1 MYQTILKKFSEDDIH
16 LNDEQDNFLRIFE
29 KNLPRKTFFANFLK
43 KKLKKGCYVHGDV
56 GRGKTMMLNAIFKEI
71 KLTKCSYHFIEFM
84 KFIHNE
90 LELVKK
96 TKDPLEK
103 IAKRIASK
111 QRLLFIDEFQVEDV
125 SDAMIIG
132 KLLNLLSKM
141 NVFIMLT
148 SNAKIEN
155 LYKNG
160 LQREKFIRQIKQLE
174 DNFLV
179 YEFIGEKDYRLK
191 NINLTSSKNGKDF
204 NQDQIFDFIKKNFN
218 FIGDLKKELEI
229 NDRTFMCKGNTKD
242 FIWLSYKEFFRQNLA
257 ISDFLAICKNYDW
270 FFIDD
275 FEQNDDYSKDII
287 RRFIGF
293 IDIAYVEK
301 VKIKFF
307 LSNDDISSLYSG
319 EELSFLWDRTIS
331 RIEEMRYINDK

>member
-1 MYQTILKKFSEDDIH
+1 MYQTILKKFSEDGIH
-16 LNDEQDNFLRIFE
+16 LNDEQDNFLKVFE
-29 KNLPRKTFFANFLK
+29 KNIPRKTFFVNFFNK
-43 KKLKKGCYVHGDV
+43 KSKNGCYVYGDV
-56 GRGKTMMLNAIFKEI
+56 GRGKTMILNSIFKEI
-71 KLTKCSYHFIEFM
+71 KLSKCSYHFIEFM

-90 LELVKK
+90 LELVKN

-111 QRLLFIDEFQVEDV
+111 HKVLFIDEFQVEDV

-148 SNAKIEN
+148 SNAKMEN

-160 LQREKFIRQIKQLE
+160 LQRDKFIRHISKLE
-174 DNFLV
+174 ESFVV
-179 YEFIGEKDYRLK
+179 YEFIGDKDYRLK
-191 NINLTSSKNGKDF
+191 NINLNSSKSGKDF
-204 NQDQIFDFIKKNFN
+204 SQDQIFEFIKKNFN
-218 FIGDLKKELEI
+218 FIGDLNKELEI
-229 NDRTFMCKGNTKD
+229 NDRTFRCKGNTKD
-242 FIWLSYKEFFRQNLA
+242 FIWRSYKEFFRQNLA

-275 FEQNDDYSKDII
+275 FEQNDDYGKDII

-293 IDIAYVEK
+293 IDIAYIEK
-301 VKIKFF
+301 VSKKALSWKVFF
-307 LSNDDISSLYSG
+307 KNHEKVVLFI
-319 EELSFLWDRTIS
+319 I
-331 RIEEMRYINDK
+331 

>member
-1 MYQTILKKFSEDDIH
+1 MYQTILKKFSEDGIH

-29 KNLPRKTFFANFLK
+29 KNLPRKSFFVDFFK
-43 KKLKKGCYVHGDV
+43 KKSKKGCYVHGDV

-71 KLTKCSYHFIEFM
+71 KLSKCSYHFIEFM

-90 LELVKK
+90 LELVKN

-111 QRLLFIDEFQVEDV
+111 HRVLFIDEFQVEDV

-132 KLLNLLSKM
+132 KFLNLLSKM

-155 LYKNG
+155 LYRNG
-160 LQREKFIRQIKQLE
+160 LQRDKFISQIKRLE
-174 DNFLV
+174 EDFVV
-179 YEFIGEKDYRLK
+179 YEFTGDKDYRLK
-191 NINLTSSKNGKDF
+191 NINLNSSKNSKDF
-204 NQDQIFDFIKKNFN
+204 NQNQIFNFIKKNFN
-218 FIGDLKKELEI
+218 FIGDLNKELKI
-229 NDRTFMCKGNTKD
+229 NDRTFSCKGNTKD
-242 FIWLSYKEFFRQNLA
+242 FIWLSYKDFFRQNLA
-257 ISDFLAICKNYDW
+257 ISDFLSLCRNYEW

-275 FEQNDDYSKDII
+275 FEQNDDYGKDII

-293 IDIAYVEK
+293 IDIAYIEK
-301 VKIKFF
+301 VKIKLFI
-307 LSNDDISSLYSG
+307 NDDDIKTLYSG
-319 EELSFLWDRTIS
+319 EELLFLWERTIS
-331 RIEEMRYINDK
+331 RLKEMQDINGK

>member
-1 MYQTILKKFSEDDIH
+1 MYQTILKKFSEDGIH

-29 KNLPRKTFFANFLK
+29 KNLPRKSFFVDFFK
-43 KKLKKGCYVHGDV
+43 KKSKKGCYVHGDV

-71 KLTKCSYHFIEFM
+71 ELIKCSYHFIEFM
-84 KFIHNE
+84 KFVHNE
-90 LELVKK
+90 LGLVKN
-96 TKDPLEK
+96 TKDPIEI

-111 QRLLFIDEFQVEDV
+111 YRVVFIDEFQVEDV

-160 LQREKFIRQIKQLE
+160 LQREKFIKQIKQLE
-174 DNFLV
+174 EDFV
-179 YEFIGEKDYRLK
+179 VFEFIGDKDYRLM
-191 NINLTSSKNGKDF
+191 NIDLNSSKDGK
-204 NQDQIFDFIKKNFN
+204 NLSQDQIFDFIKKNFN
-218 FIGDLKKELEI
+218 FIGDLNKDFRI
-229 NDRTFMCKGNTKD
+229 NDRTFACKGNTKD
-242 FIWLSYKEFFRQNLA
+242 FIWFSYKDFFRQNLA
-257 ISDFLAICKNYDW
+257 ISDFLAICEKYNW

-275 FEQNDDYSKDII
+275 FEQNDDYGKDII

-293 IDIAYVEK
+293 IDIAYIEK

-307 LSNDDISSLYSG
+307 FNSDDIRSLYIG

-331 RIEEMRYINDK
+331 RLEEMQNINDK

>member
-1 MYQTILKKFSEDDIH
+1 MYQTILKKFLEEGIF
-16 LNDEQDNFLRIFE
+16 LNDEQDNFLKIFE
-29 KNLPRKTFFANFLK
+29 KNLPRNSFFVNFLK

-71 KLTKCSYHFIEFM
+71 KLTKCSYHFIQFM

-90 LELVKK
+90 LELVKN
-96 TKDPLEK
+96 TKYPLEK
-103 IAKRIASK
+103 IAQRIASK
-111 QRLLFIDEFQVEDV
+111 NRVLFIDEFQVEDV

-132 KLLNLLSKM
+132 KLLNLLSEM

-160 LQREKFIRQIKQLE
+160 LQRDKFIRQIKKLE
-174 DNFLV
+174 DNFVV
-179 YEFIGEKDYRLK
+179 YEFIGDKDYRLK
-191 NINLTSSKNGKDF
+191 NINLNSSKNGKYF
-204 NQDQIFDFIKKNFN
+204 NQDQIFEFIKKNFN

-229 NDRTFMCKGNTKD
+229 NDRTFRCKGNTKD
-242 FIWLSYKEFFRQNLA
+242 FIWISYKEFFRQNLA
-257 ISDFLAICKNYDW
+257 ISDFLVICKDYEW

-275 FEQNDDYSKDII
+275 FEQNDDYGKDII

-293 IDIAYVEK
+293 IDIAYIEK

-307 LSNDDISSLYSG
+307 LNNDDIRSLYNG

-331 RIEEMRYINDK
+331 RIEEMRDINDK

>member
-1 MYQTILKKFSEDDIH
+1 MYQTILKKFSEDGIH

-29 KNLPRKTFFANFLK
+29 KNLPRKSFFVDFFK
-43 KKLKKGCYVHGDV
+43 KRSKKGCYVHGDV

-90 LELVKK
+90 LELVKN

-103 IAKRIASK
+103 IAKKIASK
-111 QRLLFIDEFQVEDV
+111 HRVLFIDEFQVEDV

-132 KLLNLLSKM
+132 KFLNLLSKM

-160 LQREKFIRQIKQLE
+160 LQRDKFIRHISQLE
-174 DNFLV
+174 ESFVV
-179 YEFIGEKDYRLK
+179 YEFIGDKDYRLK
-191 NINLTSSKNGKDF
+191 NINLNSSKSGKDF
-204 NQDQIFDFIKKNFN
+204 SQDQIFDFIKKNFN
-218 FIGDLKKELEI
+218 FIGDLNKELEI
-229 NDRTFMCKGNTKD
+229 NDRTFRCKGNTKD

-275 FEQNDDYSKDII
+275 FEQNDDYGKDII

-293 IDIAYVEK
+293 IDIAYIEK

-307 LSNDDISSLYSG
+307 MNNDDIKSLYNG
-319 EELSFLWDRTIS
+319 EELLFLWDRTIS
-331 RIEEMRYINDK
+331 RIEEMRDINDK

>member
-1 MYQTILKKFSEDDIH
+1 MYQTILKKFLEEGIF
-16 LNDEQDNFLRIFE
+16 LNDEQDNFLKIFE
-29 KNLPRKTFFANFLK
+29 KNLPRNSFFVNFLK

-71 KLTKCSYHFIEFM
+71 KLTKCSYHFIQFM

-90 LELVKK
+90 LELVKN
-96 TKDPLEK
+96 TKYPLEK
-103 IAKRIASK
+103 IAQRIASK
-111 QRLLFIDEFQVEDV
+111 NRVLFIDEFQVEDV

-132 KLLNLLSKM
+132 KLLNLLSEM

-160 LQREKFIRQIKQLE
+160 LQRDKFIRHISQLE
-174 DNFLV
+174 ESFVV
-179 YEFIGEKDYRLK
+179 YEFIGDKDYRLK
-191 NINLTSSKNGKDF
+191 NINLNSSKNGKNF
-204 NQDQIFDFIKKNFN
+204 SQDQIFDFIKKNFN

-229 NDRTFMCKGNTKD
+229 NDRTFRCKGNTKD
-242 FIWLSYKEFFRQNLA
+242 FIWISYKEFFRQNLA
-257 ISDFLAICKNYDW
+257 ISDFLVICKDYEW

-275 FEQNDDYSKDII
+275 FEQNDDYGKDII

-293 IDIAYVEK
+293 IDIAYIEK

-307 LSNDDISSLYSG
+307 LNNDDIRSLYNG

-331 RIEEMRYINDK
+331 RIEEMRDINDK

>member
-1 MYQTILKKFSEDDIH
+1 MYQTILKKFSEDGIH
-16 LNDEQDNFLRIFE
+16 LNDEQDNFLKIFE
-29 KNLPRKTFFANFLK
+29 KNLPRTTFFANFFK
-43 KKLKKGCYVHGDV
+43 NKSKKGCYVHGDV
-56 GRGKTMMLNAIFKEI
+56 GRGKTMMLNAIFNEI

-90 LELVKK
+90 LKLIKN
-96 TKDPLEK
+96 TKDPIEK
-103 IAKRIASK
+103 ISKKIASK
-111 QRLLFIDEFQVEDV
+111 HRVLFIDEFQVEDV

-160 LQREKFIRQIKQLE
+160 LQRDKFIRQIKQLE
-174 DNFLV
+174 DNFVV

-191 NINLTSSKNGKDF
+191 NINLNSSKVGKDF
-204 NQDQIFDFIKKNFN
+204 SQDQIFDFIKKNFN
-218 FIGDLKKELEI
+218 FIGDLNKELEI
-229 NDRTFMCKGNTKD
+229 NDRNFRCKGNTKD

-257 ISDFLAICKNYDW
+257 ISDFLSICKNYDW

-275 FEQNDDYSKDII
+275 FEQNDDYGKDII

-293 IDIAYVEK
+293 IDIAYIEK
-301 VKIKFF
+301 VKVKFF
-307 LSNDDISSLYSG
+307 MNNDDIRSLYNG
-319 EELSFLWDRTIS
+319 EELTFLWDRTIS
-331 RIEEMRYINDK
+331 RIEEMRDINDK